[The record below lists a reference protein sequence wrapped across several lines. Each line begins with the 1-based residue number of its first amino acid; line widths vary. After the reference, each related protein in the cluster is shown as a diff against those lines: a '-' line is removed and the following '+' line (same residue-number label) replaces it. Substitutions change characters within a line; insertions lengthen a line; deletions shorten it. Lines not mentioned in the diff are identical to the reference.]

1 LRVVSGRLQV
11 LVIGMHLLVAM
22 VVVAAVTLLTATE
35 KPITPLVAGIFGTV
49 LGLAGGA
56 GAAAAALGTAL
67 NGKSAVSPELLANQQ
82 QIIREA
88 QSLIAGQ
95 QPISNAARTQAAVS
109 TEPPLAGTSS

>member
-1 LRVVSGRLQV
+1 MHLVIAV
-11 LVIGMHLLVAM
+11 LVLS
-22 VVVAAVTLLTATE
+22 AVTLLAETE
-35 KPITPLVAGIFGTV
+35 KPISPLVAGIFGTV

-67 NGKSAVSPELLANQQ
+67 NGKSAVAPDLLANQQ

-95 QPISNAARTQAAVS
+95 QPISDAARTQAAAS
-109 TEPPLAGTSS
+109 TQPPLKGSA